1 MLPLLPAALPAAL
14 PVARTAP
21 EARGVLDALAAGGAE
36 ARFVGGC
43 VRDALLGRPLR
54 DLDIATD
61 APPGRVTELL
71 RGAGLKVVPTG
82 IEHGTVTAI
91 SGGRPFE
98 ITTLRRDVE
107 TDGRRA
113 VVAFTDDWRED
124 AARRDFTMNAMSL
137 SSDGTLHDY
146 FGGAGDARAGLV
158 RFVGD
163 PELRIRE
170 DVLRILRFFRFQ
182 AHYGRTSPDETG
194 LRACASLAGLLPAL
208 SGERVRTE
216 LLRLLEAGDPAPVWR
231 LMTEQGVLA
240 PLLPEASDISRLE
253 AMVGLERA
261 EGRGEDR
268 GEGRGP
274 DALRRLAALL
284 PDSLATAADVAE
296 RLKLS
301 NRDRDRLGALAQP
314 PVEVRPAS
322 DGTDNRRA
330 LRRVGAERFVDHV
343 LMAAATQRLDHGAIE
358 PAMALAATW
367 RPVTFPLKGRDL
379 LKRGVAPGPDL
390 GRLLAGIEAWWE
402 EHDYRPGRD
411 ACLGELDRRL
421 GRAP

>member
-1 MLPLLPAALPAAL
+1 MLPSL
-14 PVARTAP
+14 PVPMTAP
-21 EARGVLDALAAGGAE
+21 EARGVLEALAADGGE

-43 VRDALLGRPLR
+43 VRDALLGRPVR

-61 APPGRVTELL
+61 APPGRVMELL

-82 IEHGTVTAI
+82 IGHGTVTAV

-146 FGGAGDARAGLV
+146 FGGADDARAGLV
-158 RFVGD
+158 RFVGE

-182 AHYGRTSPDETG
+182 AHYGRISPDAAPDAAG
-194 LRACASLAGLLPAL
+194 LRACVALAGLLPTL

-216 LLRLLEAGDPAPVWR
+216 LLRLLEAADPVPVWR
-231 LMTEQGVLA
+231 LMTETGVLA
-240 PLLPEASDISRLE
+240 PLLPEASDVSRLE

-261 EGRGEDR
+261 EGRA
-268 GEGRGP
+268 P

-284 PDSLATAADVAE
+284 PDDARTAAGIGE

-301 NRDRDRLGALAQP
+301 NRERDRLCALARP
-314 PVEVRPAS
+314 PAEIRPMS
-322 DGTDNRRA
+322 DGPVNRRA
-330 LRRVGAERFVDHV
+330 LRRVGAGRFVDHL
-343 LMAAATQRLDHGAIE
+343 LMTAATQHLDRAAIE
-358 PAMALAATW
+358 PAMALAAAW

-379 LKRGVAPGPDL
+379 LRRGVAPGPDM

-402 EHDYRPGRD
+402 EHDYQPGRD
-411 ACLGELDRRL
+411 ACLDELDRRL
-421 GRAP
+421 ERAP